1 MNTTS
6 KQIAPKTMTTASNA
20 TLKTF
25 AAAAL
30 LLLTVALLGLPILAQ
45 DQHAHQKMAAQEVI
59 NGKKGEVHFTAP
71 IKAGDNVLKPG
82 MYQVQHVVE
91 GSSHVIIFKEMNMP
105 AGYKMGNTPVGKEV
119 ARLNCKIEP
128 VTKAV
133 RNTKITLRTNA
144 AGEKEIAEVQVA
156 GEAFKHLL

>member
-6 KQIAPKTMTTASNA
+6 KQIIRNTMTAA
-20 TLKTF
+20 IKPFVAGALLML
-25 AAAAL
+25 AAAML
-30 LLLTVALLGLPILAQ
+30 SLPILAQ
-45 DQHAHQKMAAQEVI
+45 DHQGHHAAGLEVI
-59 NGKKGEVHFTAP
+59 NGKKGEVHFTTQV
-71 IKAGDNVLKPG
+71 KVGNTVLKPG
-82 MYQVQHVVE
+82 MYQVQHIVE
-91 GSSHVIIFKEMNMP
+91 GSDHVVIFKEMEMA

-119 ARLNCKIEP
+119 ARMTCKIEP

-133 RNTKITLRTNA
+133 NNTKITLRTNA